1 MSSEE
6 LLKRK
11 EEIFNNLNETS
22 DYLEK
27 GCLETMRVQNELE
40 NTRETLDDLD
50 KKFME
55 ETGLT
60 SMDVTLLFLAIGL
73 QMIRQYTFKND
84 RFRLTASQGDKLMEN
99 ALSLAPPK
107 WQDVL
112 LQSVPYDAIRT
123 GANVSETGLSGATHR
138 YRTLG
143 HDPLLGWIFGTANI
157 MTNSLTTT
165 ELVTYQVNMNNMQII
180 RRYPSGVSGMLERA
194 VSYGINDPTLFATAV
209 ARQAIHLG
217 SDYFTKQGLPIPIIA
232 TINND
237 FAKNMIVKWHI
248 DSYSVTRGAG
258 LSFFINTL
266 ISLIH
271 SLFFEGGDEMD
282 KKLSKYKDE
291 INKSDLS
298 VHEIITLAS
307 VVELEG
313 AKATDRKGVAGVF
326 YNRLA
331 SSAYPTLGSDAT
343 TYYASKIDD
352 WSYSLTYKELNDCKN
367 KYNTRCSS
375 NTGLPVGP
383 ICNPGIESIE
393 ATINPDKH
401 EYYYF
406 VADCNGKVYLTKNS
420 TEHNNI
426 INKLKKEDNWCA

>member
-1 MSSEE
+1 MKNFRNMAIILLVVFTTVTLALGVYYKVNMTGTSNSDTKKIVNIEEGTINDIAKTLKDNNLIKNVSIFKVYIKLTNKTSLKAGTYELSENMGVE
-6 LLKRK
+6 KIVKILEEGTKYNPNEISITFKEGINIRK
-11 EEIFNNLNETS
+11 IATLISENTNNSYDDVIKKASDETFIDTLINKYWFLTDDIKNKNIYYSLEGYLFPDTYRFNNREVTTEEIFT
-22 DYLEK
+22 K
-27 GCLETMRVQNELE
+27 
-40 NTRETLDDLD
+40 
-50 KKFME
+50 
-55 ETGLT
+55 
-60 SMDVTLLFLAIGL
+60 
-73 QMIRQYTFKND
+73 
-84 RFRLTASQGDKLMEN
+84 
-99 ALSLAPPK
+99 
-107 WQDVL
+107 
-112 LQSVPYDAIRT
+112 
-123 GANVSETGLSGATHR
+123 
-138 YRTLG
+138 
-143 HDPLLGWIFGTANI
+143 
-157 MTNSLTTT
+157 
-165 ELVTYQVNMNNMQII
+165 
-180 RRYPSGVSGMLERA
+180 ML
-194 VSYGINDPTLFATAV
+194 
-209 ARQAIHLG
+209 
-217 SDYFTKQGLPIPIIA
+217 
-232 TINND
+232 
-237 FAKNMIVKWHI
+237 
-248 DSYSVTRGAG
+248 
-258 LSFFINTL
+258 
-266 ISLIH
+266 
-271 SLFFEGGDEMD
+271 DEMD

-298 VHEIITLAS
+298 IHEIITLAS

-375 NTGLPVGP
+375 NTGLPIGP

>member
-1 MSSEE
+1 MKNFRNMAIILLVVFTTVILALGVYYKVNMTGTSNSDTKKIVNIEE
-6 LLKRK
+6 GTINDIAKTLKD
-11 EEIFNNLNETS
+11 NNLIKNVSIFKVYIKLTNKSNLKAGTYELSENMGVEKIVKILEEGTKYNPNEISITFKEGINIRKIATLIS
-22 DYLEK
+22 
-27 GCLETMRVQNELE
+27 E
-40 NTRETLDDLD
+40 NTNNSYDDVIKKASDET
-50 KKFME
+50 
-55 ETGLT
+55 
-60 SMDVTLLFLAIGL
+60 
-73 QMIRQYTFKND
+73 
-84 RFRLTASQGDKLMEN
+84 
-99 ALSLAPPK
+99 
-107 WQDVL
+107 
-112 LQSVPYDAIRT
+112 
-123 GANVSETGLSGATHR
+123 
-138 YRTLG
+138 
-143 HDPLLGWIFGTANI
+143 
-157 MTNSLTTT
+157 
-165 ELVTYQVNMNNMQII
+165 
-180 RRYPSGVSGMLERA
+180 
-194 VSYGINDPTLFATAV
+194 
-209 ARQAIHLG
+209 
-217 SDYFTKQGLPIPIIA
+217 
-232 TINND
+232 
-237 FAKNMIVKWHI
+237 
-248 DSYSVTRGAG
+248 
-258 LSFFINTL
+258 FINTL
-266 ISLIH
+266 IDKYWFLTDDIKNKNIYYSLEGY
-271 SLFFEGGDEMD
+271 LFPDTYRFNNREVTTEEIFTKMLDEMD

>member
-1 MSSEE
+1 MKNFRNMAIILLVVFTTVILALGVYYKVNMTGTSNSDTKKIVNIEEGTINDIAKTLKDNNLIKNVSIFKVYIKLTNKSNLKAGTYELSENMGVE
-6 LLKRK
+6 KIVKILEEGTKYNPNEISITFKEGINIRK
-11 EEIFNNLNETS
+11 IATLISENTNNSYDDVIKKASDETFIDTLINKYWFLTEDIKNKNIYYSLEGYLFPDTYRFNNREVTTEEIFT
-22 DYLEK
+22 K
-27 GCLETMRVQNELE
+27 
-40 NTRETLDDLD
+40 
-50 KKFME
+50 
-55 ETGLT
+55 
-60 SMDVTLLFLAIGL
+60 
-73 QMIRQYTFKND
+73 
-84 RFRLTASQGDKLMEN
+84 
-99 ALSLAPPK
+99 
-107 WQDVL
+107 
-112 LQSVPYDAIRT
+112 
-123 GANVSETGLSGATHR
+123 
-138 YRTLG
+138 
-143 HDPLLGWIFGTANI
+143 
-157 MTNSLTTT
+157 
-165 ELVTYQVNMNNMQII
+165 
-180 RRYPSGVSGMLERA
+180 ML
-194 VSYGINDPTLFATAV
+194 
-209 ARQAIHLG
+209 
-217 SDYFTKQGLPIPIIA
+217 
-232 TINND
+232 
-237 FAKNMIVKWHI
+237 
-248 DSYSVTRGAG
+248 
-258 LSFFINTL
+258 
-266 ISLIH
+266 
-271 SLFFEGGDEMD
+271 DEMD

-298 VHEIITLAS
+298 IHEIITLAS

-375 NTGLPVGP
+375 NTGLPIGP

>member
-1 MSSEE
+1 MKNFRNMAIILLVVFTTVILALGVYYKVNMTGTSNSDTKKIVNIEEGTINDIAKTLKDNNLIKNVSIFKVYIKLTNKSNLKAGTYELSENMGVE
-6 LLKRK
+6 KIVKILEEGTKYNPNEISITFKEGINIRK
-11 EEIFNNLNETS
+11 IATLISENTNNSYDDVIKKASDETFIDTLINKYWFLTDDIKNKNIYYSLEGYLFPDTYRFNNREVTTEEIFT
-22 DYLEK
+22 K
-27 GCLETMRVQNELE
+27 
-40 NTRETLDDLD
+40 
-50 KKFME
+50 
-55 ETGLT
+55 
-60 SMDVTLLFLAIGL
+60 
-73 QMIRQYTFKND
+73 
-84 RFRLTASQGDKLMEN
+84 
-99 ALSLAPPK
+99 
-107 WQDVL
+107 
-112 LQSVPYDAIRT
+112 
-123 GANVSETGLSGATHR
+123 
-138 YRTLG
+138 
-143 HDPLLGWIFGTANI
+143 
-157 MTNSLTTT
+157 
-165 ELVTYQVNMNNMQII
+165 
-180 RRYPSGVSGMLERA
+180 ML
-194 VSYGINDPTLFATAV
+194 
-209 ARQAIHLG
+209 
-217 SDYFTKQGLPIPIIA
+217 
-232 TINND
+232 
-237 FAKNMIVKWHI
+237 
-248 DSYSVTRGAG
+248 
-258 LSFFINTL
+258 
-266 ISLIH
+266 
-271 SLFFEGGDEMD
+271 DEMD

>member
-1 MSSEE
+1 MKNFRNMAIILLVVFTTVTLALGVYYKVNMTGTSNSDTKKIVNIEE
-6 LLKRK
+6 GTINDIAKTLKD
-11 EEIFNNLNETS
+11 NNLIKNVSIFKVYIKLTNKTSLKAGTYELSENMGVEKIVKILEEGTKYNPNEISITFKEGINIRKIATLIS
-22 DYLEK
+22 
-27 GCLETMRVQNELE
+27 E
-40 NTRETLDDLD
+40 NTNNSYDDVIKKASDET
-50 KKFME
+50 
-55 ETGLT
+55 
-60 SMDVTLLFLAIGL
+60 
-73 QMIRQYTFKND
+73 
-84 RFRLTASQGDKLMEN
+84 
-99 ALSLAPPK
+99 
-107 WQDVL
+107 
-112 LQSVPYDAIRT
+112 
-123 GANVSETGLSGATHR
+123 
-138 YRTLG
+138 
-143 HDPLLGWIFGTANI
+143 
-157 MTNSLTTT
+157 
-165 ELVTYQVNMNNMQII
+165 
-180 RRYPSGVSGMLERA
+180 
-194 VSYGINDPTLFATAV
+194 
-209 ARQAIHLG
+209 
-217 SDYFTKQGLPIPIIA
+217 
-232 TINND
+232 
-237 FAKNMIVKWHI
+237 
-248 DSYSVTRGAG
+248 
-258 LSFFINTL
+258 FINTL
-266 ISLIH
+266 IDKYWFLTDDIKNKNIYYSLEGY
-271 SLFFEGGDEMD
+271 LFPDTYRFNNREVTTEEIFTKMLDEMD

-375 NTGLPVGP
+375 NTGLPIGP

>member
-1 MSSEE
+1 MKNFRNMAIILLVVFTTVILALGIYYKVNMTGTSNSDTKKIVNIEEGTINDIAKTLKDNNLIKNVSIFKIYIKLTNKSNLKAGTYELSENMGVE
-6 LLKRK
+6 KIVKILEKGTKYNPNEISITFKEGINIRK
-11 EEIFNNLNETS
+11 IATLISENTNNSYDDVIKKASDETFIDTLINKYWFLTEDIKNKNIYYSLEGYLFPDTYRFNNREVTTEEIFT
-22 DYLEK
+22 K
-27 GCLETMRVQNELE
+27 
-40 NTRETLDDLD
+40 
-50 KKFME
+50 
-55 ETGLT
+55 
-60 SMDVTLLFLAIGL
+60 
-73 QMIRQYTFKND
+73 
-84 RFRLTASQGDKLMEN
+84 
-99 ALSLAPPK
+99 
-107 WQDVL
+107 
-112 LQSVPYDAIRT
+112 
-123 GANVSETGLSGATHR
+123 
-138 YRTLG
+138 
-143 HDPLLGWIFGTANI
+143 
-157 MTNSLTTT
+157 
-165 ELVTYQVNMNNMQII
+165 
-180 RRYPSGVSGMLERA
+180 ML
-194 VSYGINDPTLFATAV
+194 
-209 ARQAIHLG
+209 
-217 SDYFTKQGLPIPIIA
+217 
-232 TINND
+232 
-237 FAKNMIVKWHI
+237 
-248 DSYSVTRGAG
+248 
-258 LSFFINTL
+258 
-266 ISLIH
+266 
-271 SLFFEGGDEMD
+271 DEMD

-375 NTGLPVGP
+375 NTGLPIGP

>member
-1 MSSEE
+1 MKNFRNMAIILLVVFTTVILALGVYYKVNMTGTSNSDTKKIVNIEEGTINDIAKTLKDNNLIKNVSIFKVYIKLTNKSNLKAGTYELSENMGVE
-6 LLKRK
+6 KIVKILEKGTKYNPNEISITFKEGINIRK
-11 EEIFNNLNETS
+11 IATLISENTNNSYDDVIKKASDETFIDTLINKYWFLTEDIKNKNIYYSLEGYLFPDTYRFNNREVTTEEIFT
-22 DYLEK
+22 K
-27 GCLETMRVQNELE
+27 
-40 NTRETLDDLD
+40 
-50 KKFME
+50 
-55 ETGLT
+55 
-60 SMDVTLLFLAIGL
+60 
-73 QMIRQYTFKND
+73 
-84 RFRLTASQGDKLMEN
+84 
-99 ALSLAPPK
+99 
-107 WQDVL
+107 
-112 LQSVPYDAIRT
+112 
-123 GANVSETGLSGATHR
+123 
-138 YRTLG
+138 
-143 HDPLLGWIFGTANI
+143 
-157 MTNSLTTT
+157 
-165 ELVTYQVNMNNMQII
+165 
-180 RRYPSGVSGMLERA
+180 ML
-194 VSYGINDPTLFATAV
+194 
-209 ARQAIHLG
+209 
-217 SDYFTKQGLPIPIIA
+217 
-232 TINND
+232 
-237 FAKNMIVKWHI
+237 
-248 DSYSVTRGAG
+248 
-258 LSFFINTL
+258 
-266 ISLIH
+266 
-271 SLFFEGGDEMD
+271 DEMD

>member
-1 MSSEE
+1 MKNFRNMAIILLVVFTTVILALGVYYKVNMTGTSNSDTKKIVNIEE
-6 LLKRK
+6 GTINDIAKTLKD
-11 EEIFNNLNETS
+11 NNLIKNVSIFKVYIKLTNKSNLKAGTYELS
-22 DYLEK
+22 ENMGVEKIVKILEK
-27 GCLETMRVQNELE
+27 GTKYNPNEISITFKEGINIRKIATLISE
-40 NTRETLDDLD
+40 NTNNSYDDVIKKASDET
-50 KKFME
+50 
-55 ETGLT
+55 
-60 SMDVTLLFLAIGL
+60 
-73 QMIRQYTFKND
+73 
-84 RFRLTASQGDKLMEN
+84 
-99 ALSLAPPK
+99 
-107 WQDVL
+107 
-112 LQSVPYDAIRT
+112 
-123 GANVSETGLSGATHR
+123 
-138 YRTLG
+138 
-143 HDPLLGWIFGTANI
+143 
-157 MTNSLTTT
+157 
-165 ELVTYQVNMNNMQII
+165 
-180 RRYPSGVSGMLERA
+180 
-194 VSYGINDPTLFATAV
+194 
-209 ARQAIHLG
+209 
-217 SDYFTKQGLPIPIIA
+217 
-232 TINND
+232 
-237 FAKNMIVKWHI
+237 
-248 DSYSVTRGAG
+248 
-258 LSFFINTL
+258 FINTL
-266 ISLIH
+266 INKYWFLTEDIKNKNIYYSLEGY
-271 SLFFEGGDEMD
+271 LFPDTYRFNNREVTTEEIFTKMLDEMD
-282 KKLSKYKDE
+282 KKLSKYKDK

-298 VHEIITLAS
+298 IHEIITLAS

-375 NTGLPVGP
+375 NTGLPIGP

>member
-1 MSSEE
+1 MKNFRNMAII
-6 LLKRK
+6 LLVVFTTVILALGIYYKVNMTGTSNSDTK
-11 EEIFNNLNETS
+11 KIVNIEKGSIDSIAKTLKDNNLIKNVSIFKVYIKLTNKTS
-22 DYLEK
+22 LKAGTYELSENMGVEKIVKILEK
-27 GCLETMRVQNELE
+27 GTKYNPNEISITFKEGINIRKIATLISE
-40 NTRETLDDLD
+40 NTNNSYDDVIKKASDET
-50 KKFME
+50 
-55 ETGLT
+55 
-60 SMDVTLLFLAIGL
+60 
-73 QMIRQYTFKND
+73 
-84 RFRLTASQGDKLMEN
+84 
-99 ALSLAPPK
+99 
-107 WQDVL
+107 
-112 LQSVPYDAIRT
+112 
-123 GANVSETGLSGATHR
+123 
-138 YRTLG
+138 
-143 HDPLLGWIFGTANI
+143 
-157 MTNSLTTT
+157 
-165 ELVTYQVNMNNMQII
+165 
-180 RRYPSGVSGMLERA
+180 
-194 VSYGINDPTLFATAV
+194 
-209 ARQAIHLG
+209 
-217 SDYFTKQGLPIPIIA
+217 
-232 TINND
+232 
-237 FAKNMIVKWHI
+237 
-248 DSYSVTRGAG
+248 
-258 LSFFINTL
+258 FINTL
-266 ISLIH
+266 IDKYWFLTDDIKNKNIYYSLEGY
-271 SLFFEGGDEMD
+271 LFPDTYRFNNREVTTEEIFTKMLDEMD

-307 VVELEG
+307 IVELEG

-352 WSYSLTYKELNDCKN
+352 WSYSLTYKELNACKN

>member
-1 MSSEE
+1 MKNFRNMAIILLVVFTTVILALGIYYKVNMTGTSNSDTKKIVNIEE
-6 LLKRK
+6 GTINDIAKTLKD
-11 EEIFNNLNETS
+11 NNLIKNVSIFKVYIKLTNKSNLKAGTYELSENMGVEKIVKILEEGTKYNPNEISITFKEGINIRKIATLIS
-22 DYLEK
+22 
-27 GCLETMRVQNELE
+27 E
-40 NTRETLDDLD
+40 NTNNSYDDVIKKASDET
-50 KKFME
+50 
-55 ETGLT
+55 
-60 SMDVTLLFLAIGL
+60 
-73 QMIRQYTFKND
+73 
-84 RFRLTASQGDKLMEN
+84 
-99 ALSLAPPK
+99 
-107 WQDVL
+107 
-112 LQSVPYDAIRT
+112 
-123 GANVSETGLSGATHR
+123 
-138 YRTLG
+138 
-143 HDPLLGWIFGTANI
+143 
-157 MTNSLTTT
+157 
-165 ELVTYQVNMNNMQII
+165 
-180 RRYPSGVSGMLERA
+180 
-194 VSYGINDPTLFATAV
+194 
-209 ARQAIHLG
+209 
-217 SDYFTKQGLPIPIIA
+217 
-232 TINND
+232 
-237 FAKNMIVKWHI
+237 
-248 DSYSVTRGAG
+248 
-258 LSFFINTL
+258 FINTL
-266 ISLIH
+266 IDKYWFLTEDIKNKNIYYSLEGY
-271 SLFFEGGDEMD
+271 LFPDTYRFNNREVTTEEIFTKMLDEMD

>member
-1 MSSEE
+1 MKNFRNMAIILLVVFTTVILALGVYYKVNMTGTSNSDTKKIVNIEE
-6 LLKRK
+6 GTINDIAKTLKD
-11 EEIFNNLNETS
+11 NNLIKNVSIFKVYIKLTNKSNLKAGTYELSENMGVEKIVKILEEGTKYNPNEISITFKEGINIRKIATLIS
-22 DYLEK
+22 
-27 GCLETMRVQNELE
+27 E
-40 NTRETLDDLD
+40 NTNNSYDDVIKKASDET
-50 KKFME
+50 
-55 ETGLT
+55 
-60 SMDVTLLFLAIGL
+60 
-73 QMIRQYTFKND
+73 
-84 RFRLTASQGDKLMEN
+84 
-99 ALSLAPPK
+99 
-107 WQDVL
+107 
-112 LQSVPYDAIRT
+112 
-123 GANVSETGLSGATHR
+123 
-138 YRTLG
+138 
-143 HDPLLGWIFGTANI
+143 
-157 MTNSLTTT
+157 
-165 ELVTYQVNMNNMQII
+165 
-180 RRYPSGVSGMLERA
+180 
-194 VSYGINDPTLFATAV
+194 
-209 ARQAIHLG
+209 
-217 SDYFTKQGLPIPIIA
+217 
-232 TINND
+232 
-237 FAKNMIVKWHI
+237 
-248 DSYSVTRGAG
+248 
-258 LSFFINTL
+258 FINTL
-266 ISLIH
+266 IDKYWFLTEDIKNKNIYYSLEGY
-271 SLFFEGGDEMD
+271 LFPDTYRFNNREVTTEEIFTKMLDEMD

>member
-1 MSSEE
+1 MKNFRNMAIILLVVFTTVILALGVYYKVNMVGTSNSDTKKIVNIEEGTINDIAKTLKDNNLIKNVSIFKVYIKLTNKTSLKAGIYELSENMGVE
-6 LLKRK
+6 KIVKILEEGTKYNPNEISITFKEGINIRK
-11 EEIFNNLNETS
+11 IATLISENTNNGYDDVIKKASDETFIDTLINKYWFLTEDIKNKNIYYSLEGYLFPDTYRFNNREVTTEEIFT
-22 DYLEK
+22 K
-27 GCLETMRVQNELE
+27 
-40 NTRETLDDLD
+40 
-50 KKFME
+50 
-55 ETGLT
+55 
-60 SMDVTLLFLAIGL
+60 
-73 QMIRQYTFKND
+73 
-84 RFRLTASQGDKLMEN
+84 
-99 ALSLAPPK
+99 
-107 WQDVL
+107 
-112 LQSVPYDAIRT
+112 
-123 GANVSETGLSGATHR
+123 
-138 YRTLG
+138 
-143 HDPLLGWIFGTANI
+143 
-157 MTNSLTTT
+157 
-165 ELVTYQVNMNNMQII
+165 
-180 RRYPSGVSGMLERA
+180 ML
-194 VSYGINDPTLFATAV
+194 
-209 ARQAIHLG
+209 
-217 SDYFTKQGLPIPIIA
+217 
-232 TINND
+232 
-237 FAKNMIVKWHI
+237 
-248 DSYSVTRGAG
+248 
-258 LSFFINTL
+258 
-266 ISLIH
+266 
-271 SLFFEGGDEMD
+271 DEMD

-291 INKSDLS
+291 INNSDLS

-307 VVELEG
+307 IVELEG

-375 NTGLPVGP
+375 NTGLPIGP

>member
-1 MSSEE
+1 MKNFRNMAIILLVVFTTVILALGIYYKVNMTGTSNSDTKKIVNIEKGTINDIAKTLKDNNLIKNVSIFKVYIKLTNKTSLKAGTYELSENMGVE
-6 LLKRK
+6 KIVKILEEGTKYNPNEISITFKEGINIRK
-11 EEIFNNLNETS
+11 IATLISENTNNSYDDVIKKASDETFIDTLINKYWFLTEDIKNKNIYYSLEGYLFPDTYRFNNREVTTEEIFT
-22 DYLEK
+22 K
-27 GCLETMRVQNELE
+27 
-40 NTRETLDDLD
+40 
-50 KKFME
+50 
-55 ETGLT
+55 
-60 SMDVTLLFLAIGL
+60 
-73 QMIRQYTFKND
+73 
-84 RFRLTASQGDKLMEN
+84 
-99 ALSLAPPK
+99 
-107 WQDVL
+107 
-112 LQSVPYDAIRT
+112 
-123 GANVSETGLSGATHR
+123 
-138 YRTLG
+138 
-143 HDPLLGWIFGTANI
+143 
-157 MTNSLTTT
+157 
-165 ELVTYQVNMNNMQII
+165 
-180 RRYPSGVSGMLERA
+180 ML
-194 VSYGINDPTLFATAV
+194 
-209 ARQAIHLG
+209 
-217 SDYFTKQGLPIPIIA
+217 
-232 TINND
+232 
-237 FAKNMIVKWHI
+237 
-248 DSYSVTRGAG
+248 
-258 LSFFINTL
+258 
-266 ISLIH
+266 
-271 SLFFEGGDEMD
+271 DEMD

>member
-1 MSSEE
+1 MKNFRNMAIILLVVFTTVILALGIYYKVNMTGTSNSDTKKIVNIEE
-6 LLKRK
+6 GTINDIAKTLKD
-11 EEIFNNLNETS
+11 NNLIKNVSIFKVYIKLTNKSNLKAGTYELS
-22 DYLEK
+22 ENMGVEKIVKILEK
-27 GCLETMRVQNELE
+27 GTKYNPNEISITFKEGINIRKIATLISE
-40 NTRETLDDLD
+40 NTNNSYDDVIKKASDET
-50 KKFME
+50 
-55 ETGLT
+55 
-60 SMDVTLLFLAIGL
+60 
-73 QMIRQYTFKND
+73 
-84 RFRLTASQGDKLMEN
+84 
-99 ALSLAPPK
+99 
-107 WQDVL
+107 
-112 LQSVPYDAIRT
+112 
-123 GANVSETGLSGATHR
+123 
-138 YRTLG
+138 
-143 HDPLLGWIFGTANI
+143 
-157 MTNSLTTT
+157 
-165 ELVTYQVNMNNMQII
+165 
-180 RRYPSGVSGMLERA
+180 
-194 VSYGINDPTLFATAV
+194 
-209 ARQAIHLG
+209 
-217 SDYFTKQGLPIPIIA
+217 
-232 TINND
+232 
-237 FAKNMIVKWHI
+237 
-248 DSYSVTRGAG
+248 
-258 LSFFINTL
+258 FINTL
-266 ISLIH
+266 IDKYWFLTDDIKNKNIYYSLEGY
-271 SLFFEGGDEMD
+271 LFPDTYRFNNREVTTEEIFTKMLDEMD

>member
-1 MSSEE
+1 MKNFRNMAIILLVVFTTVILALGIYYKVNMTGTSNSDTKKIVNIEKGSIDSIAKTLKDNNLIKNVSIFKVYIKLTNKTSLKAGTYELSENMGVE
-6 LLKRK
+6 KIVKILEKGTKYNPNEISITFKEGINIRK
-11 EEIFNNLNETS
+11 IATLISENTNNSYDDVIKKASDETFIDTLINKYWFLTEDIKNKNIYYSLEGYLFPDTYKFNNREVTTEEIFT
-22 DYLEK
+22 K
-27 GCLETMRVQNELE
+27 
-40 NTRETLDDLD
+40 
-50 KKFME
+50 
-55 ETGLT
+55 
-60 SMDVTLLFLAIGL
+60 
-73 QMIRQYTFKND
+73 
-84 RFRLTASQGDKLMEN
+84 
-99 ALSLAPPK
+99 
-107 WQDVL
+107 
-112 LQSVPYDAIRT
+112 
-123 GANVSETGLSGATHR
+123 
-138 YRTLG
+138 
-143 HDPLLGWIFGTANI
+143 
-157 MTNSLTTT
+157 
-165 ELVTYQVNMNNMQII
+165 
-180 RRYPSGVSGMLERA
+180 ML
-194 VSYGINDPTLFATAV
+194 
-209 ARQAIHLG
+209 
-217 SDYFTKQGLPIPIIA
+217 
-232 TINND
+232 
-237 FAKNMIVKWHI
+237 
-248 DSYSVTRGAG
+248 
-258 LSFFINTL
+258 
-266 ISLIH
+266 
-271 SLFFEGGDEMD
+271 DEMD

-375 NTGLPVGP
+375 NTGLPIGP

>member
-1 MSSEE
+1 MKNFRNMAIILLVVFTTVILALGIYYKVNMTGTSNSDTKKIVNIEE
-6 LLKRK
+6 GTINDIAKTLKD
-11 EEIFNNLNETS
+11 NNLIKNVSIFKVYIKLTNKSNLKAGTYELSENMGVEKIVKILEEGTKYNPNEISITFKEGINIRKIATLIS
-22 DYLEK
+22 
-27 GCLETMRVQNELE
+27 E
-40 NTRETLDDLD
+40 NTNNSYDDVIKKASDET
-50 KKFME
+50 
-55 ETGLT
+55 
-60 SMDVTLLFLAIGL
+60 
-73 QMIRQYTFKND
+73 
-84 RFRLTASQGDKLMEN
+84 
-99 ALSLAPPK
+99 
-107 WQDVL
+107 
-112 LQSVPYDAIRT
+112 
-123 GANVSETGLSGATHR
+123 
-138 YRTLG
+138 
-143 HDPLLGWIFGTANI
+143 
-157 MTNSLTTT
+157 
-165 ELVTYQVNMNNMQII
+165 
-180 RRYPSGVSGMLERA
+180 
-194 VSYGINDPTLFATAV
+194 
-209 ARQAIHLG
+209 
-217 SDYFTKQGLPIPIIA
+217 
-232 TINND
+232 
-237 FAKNMIVKWHI
+237 
-248 DSYSVTRGAG
+248 
-258 LSFFINTL
+258 FINTL
-266 ISLIH
+266 IDKYWFLTDDIKNKNIYYSLEGY
-271 SLFFEGGDEMD
+271 LFPDTYRFNNREVTTEEIFTKMLDEMD

-375 NTGLPVGP
+375 NTGLPIGP

>member
-1 MSSEE
+1 MKNFRNMAIILLVVFTTVILALGVYYKVNMTGTSNSDTKKIVNIEEGTINDIAKTLKDNNLIKNVSIFKVYIKLTNKSNLKAGIYELSENMGVE
-6 LLKRK
+6 KIVKILEEGTKYNPNEISITFKEGINIRK
-11 EEIFNNLNETS
+11 IATLISENTNNSYDDVIKKASDETFIDTLINKYWFLTEDIKNKNIYYSLEGYLFPDTYRFNNREVTTEEIFT
-22 DYLEK
+22 K
-27 GCLETMRVQNELE
+27 
-40 NTRETLDDLD
+40 
-50 KKFME
+50 
-55 ETGLT
+55 
-60 SMDVTLLFLAIGL
+60 
-73 QMIRQYTFKND
+73 
-84 RFRLTASQGDKLMEN
+84 
-99 ALSLAPPK
+99 
-107 WQDVL
+107 
-112 LQSVPYDAIRT
+112 
-123 GANVSETGLSGATHR
+123 
-138 YRTLG
+138 
-143 HDPLLGWIFGTANI
+143 
-157 MTNSLTTT
+157 
-165 ELVTYQVNMNNMQII
+165 
-180 RRYPSGVSGMLERA
+180 ML
-194 VSYGINDPTLFATAV
+194 
-209 ARQAIHLG
+209 
-217 SDYFTKQGLPIPIIA
+217 
-232 TINND
+232 
-237 FAKNMIVKWHI
+237 
-248 DSYSVTRGAG
+248 
-258 LSFFINTL
+258 
-266 ISLIH
+266 
-271 SLFFEGGDEMD
+271 DEMD

-343 TYYASKIDD
+343 TYYATKIDD

-375 NTGLPVGP
+375 NTGLPIGP

>member
-1 MSSEE
+1 MKNFRNMAIILLVVFTTVILALGVYYKVNMTGTSNSDTKKIVNIEE
-6 LLKRK
+6 GTINDIAKTLKD
-11 EEIFNNLNETS
+11 NNLIKNVSIFKVYIKLTNKSNLKAGTYELSENMGVEKIVKILEEGTKYNPNEISITFKEGINIRKIATLIS
-22 DYLEK
+22 
-27 GCLETMRVQNELE
+27 E
-40 NTRETLDDLD
+40 NTNNSYDDVIKKASDET
-50 KKFME
+50 
-55 ETGLT
+55 
-60 SMDVTLLFLAIGL
+60 
-73 QMIRQYTFKND
+73 
-84 RFRLTASQGDKLMEN
+84 
-99 ALSLAPPK
+99 
-107 WQDVL
+107 
-112 LQSVPYDAIRT
+112 
-123 GANVSETGLSGATHR
+123 
-138 YRTLG
+138 
-143 HDPLLGWIFGTANI
+143 
-157 MTNSLTTT
+157 
-165 ELVTYQVNMNNMQII
+165 
-180 RRYPSGVSGMLERA
+180 
-194 VSYGINDPTLFATAV
+194 
-209 ARQAIHLG
+209 
-217 SDYFTKQGLPIPIIA
+217 
-232 TINND
+232 
-237 FAKNMIVKWHI
+237 
-248 DSYSVTRGAG
+248 
-258 LSFFINTL
+258 FINTL
-266 ISLIH
+266 IDKYWFLTDDIKNKNIYYSLEGY
-271 SLFFEGGDEMD
+271 LFPDTYRFNNREVTTEEIFTKMLDEMN

-375 NTGLPVGP
+375 NTGLPIGP

>member
-1 MSSEE
+1 MKNFRNMAIILLVVFTTVILALGVYYKVNMAGTSNSDTKKIVNIEEGTINDIAKTLKDNNLIKNVSIFKVYIKLTNKYNLKAGTYELSENMGVE
-6 LLKRK
+6 KIVKILEEGTKYNPNEISITFKEGINIRK
-11 EEIFNNLNETS
+11 IATLISENTNNSYDDVIKKASDETFINSLIDKYWFLTDDIKNKNIYYSLEGYLFPDTYRFNNREVTTEEIFT
-22 DYLEK
+22 K
-27 GCLETMRVQNELE
+27 
-40 NTRETLDDLD
+40 
-50 KKFME
+50 
-55 ETGLT
+55 
-60 SMDVTLLFLAIGL
+60 
-73 QMIRQYTFKND
+73 
-84 RFRLTASQGDKLMEN
+84 
-99 ALSLAPPK
+99 
-107 WQDVL
+107 
-112 LQSVPYDAIRT
+112 
-123 GANVSETGLSGATHR
+123 
-138 YRTLG
+138 
-143 HDPLLGWIFGTANI
+143 
-157 MTNSLTTT
+157 
-165 ELVTYQVNMNNMQII
+165 
-180 RRYPSGVSGMLERA
+180 ML
-194 VSYGINDPTLFATAV
+194 
-209 ARQAIHLG
+209 
-217 SDYFTKQGLPIPIIA
+217 
-232 TINND
+232 
-237 FAKNMIVKWHI
+237 
-248 DSYSVTRGAG
+248 
-258 LSFFINTL
+258 
-266 ISLIH
+266 
-271 SLFFEGGDEMD
+271 DEMD

-375 NTGLPVGP
+375 NTGLPIGP

>member
-1 MSSEE
+1 MKIFRNMAIILLVVFTTVILALGIYYKVNMTGTSNSDTKKIVNIEEGTINDIAKTLKDNNLIKNVSIFKVYIKLTNKSNLKAGIYELSENMGVE
-6 LLKRK
+6 KIVKILEEGTKYNPNEISITFKEGINIRK
-11 EEIFNNLNETS
+11 IATLISENTNNSYDDVIKKASDETFIDTLINKYWFLTEDIKNKNIYYSLEGYLFPDTYRFNNREVTTEEIFT
-22 DYLEK
+22 K
-27 GCLETMRVQNELE
+27 
-40 NTRETLDDLD
+40 
-50 KKFME
+50 
-55 ETGLT
+55 
-60 SMDVTLLFLAIGL
+60 
-73 QMIRQYTFKND
+73 
-84 RFRLTASQGDKLMEN
+84 
-99 ALSLAPPK
+99 
-107 WQDVL
+107 
-112 LQSVPYDAIRT
+112 
-123 GANVSETGLSGATHR
+123 
-138 YRTLG
+138 
-143 HDPLLGWIFGTANI
+143 
-157 MTNSLTTT
+157 
-165 ELVTYQVNMNNMQII
+165 
-180 RRYPSGVSGMLERA
+180 ML
-194 VSYGINDPTLFATAV
+194 
-209 ARQAIHLG
+209 
-217 SDYFTKQGLPIPIIA
+217 
-232 TINND
+232 
-237 FAKNMIVKWHI
+237 
-248 DSYSVTRGAG
+248 
-258 LSFFINTL
+258 
-266 ISLIH
+266 
-271 SLFFEGGDEMD
+271 DEMD

>member
-1 MSSEE
+1 MKNFRNMAIILLVVFTTVILALGVYYKVNMTGTSNSDTKKIVNIEEGTINDIAKTLKDNNLIKNVSIFKVYIKLTNKSNLKAGTYELSENMGVE
-6 LLKRK
+6 KIVKILEEGTKYNPNEISITFKEGINIRK
-11 EEIFNNLNETS
+11 IATLISENTNNSYDDVIKKASDETFIDTLINKYWFLTEDIKNKNIYYSLEGYLFPDTYRFNNREVTTEEIFT
-22 DYLEK
+22 K
-27 GCLETMRVQNELE
+27 
-40 NTRETLDDLD
+40 
-50 KKFME
+50 
-55 ETGLT
+55 
-60 SMDVTLLFLAIGL
+60 
-73 QMIRQYTFKND
+73 
-84 RFRLTASQGDKLMEN
+84 
-99 ALSLAPPK
+99 
-107 WQDVL
+107 
-112 LQSVPYDAIRT
+112 
-123 GANVSETGLSGATHR
+123 
-138 YRTLG
+138 
-143 HDPLLGWIFGTANI
+143 
-157 MTNSLTTT
+157 
-165 ELVTYQVNMNNMQII
+165 
-180 RRYPSGVSGMLERA
+180 ML
-194 VSYGINDPTLFATAV
+194 
-209 ARQAIHLG
+209 
-217 SDYFTKQGLPIPIIA
+217 
-232 TINND
+232 
-237 FAKNMIVKWHI
+237 
-248 DSYSVTRGAG
+248 
-258 LSFFINTL
+258 
-266 ISLIH
+266 
-271 SLFFEGGDEMD
+271 DEMD

-375 NTGLPVGP
+375 NTGLPIGP
-383 ICNPGIESIE
+383 ICNPGLESIE

>member
-1 MSSEE
+1 MKIFRNMAIILLVVFTTVILALGVYYKVNMTGTSNSDTKKIVNIEEGTINDIAKTLKDNNLIKNVSIFKVYIKLTNKSNLKAGTYELSENMGVE
-6 LLKRK
+6 KIVKILEEGTKYNPNEISITFKEGINIRK
-11 EEIFNNLNETS
+11 IATLISENTNNSYDDVIKKASDETFIDTLINKYWFLTEDIKNKNIYYSLEGYLFPDTYRFNNREVTTEEIFT
-22 DYLEK
+22 K
-27 GCLETMRVQNELE
+27 
-40 NTRETLDDLD
+40 
-50 KKFME
+50 
-55 ETGLT
+55 
-60 SMDVTLLFLAIGL
+60 
-73 QMIRQYTFKND
+73 
-84 RFRLTASQGDKLMEN
+84 
-99 ALSLAPPK
+99 
-107 WQDVL
+107 
-112 LQSVPYDAIRT
+112 
-123 GANVSETGLSGATHR
+123 
-138 YRTLG
+138 
-143 HDPLLGWIFGTANI
+143 
-157 MTNSLTTT
+157 
-165 ELVTYQVNMNNMQII
+165 
-180 RRYPSGVSGMLERA
+180 ML
-194 VSYGINDPTLFATAV
+194 
-209 ARQAIHLG
+209 
-217 SDYFTKQGLPIPIIA
+217 
-232 TINND
+232 
-237 FAKNMIVKWHI
+237 
-248 DSYSVTRGAG
+248 
-258 LSFFINTL
+258 
-266 ISLIH
+266 
-271 SLFFEGGDEMD
+271 DEMD

-307 VVELEG
+307 IVELEG

-375 NTGLPVGP
+375 NTGLPIGP